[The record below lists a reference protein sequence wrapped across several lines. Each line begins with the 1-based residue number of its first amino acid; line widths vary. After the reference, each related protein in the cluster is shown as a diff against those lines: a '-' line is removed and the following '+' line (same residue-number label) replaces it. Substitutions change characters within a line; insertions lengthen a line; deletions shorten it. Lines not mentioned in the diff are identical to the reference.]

1 MFRCNFADLTIASA
15 GYDAQYAILEVE
27 FVHGG
32 QVWQY
37 MGVPEE
43 IWYRFKREA
52 VPDYFFH
59 NYIKGCYDEKRI
71 TSDFF

>member
-1 MFRCNFADLTIASA
+1 MFRCNFAALTIASA

-59 NYIKGCYDEKRI
+59 NYIKGCYEEKRI